1 MSINCTESGKRQQG
15 GFSVETPP
23 ASQNV
28 QTETPEKSKI
38 ASATDDSTI
47 FVNCRVNGCYVK
59 TLVVTRAAVT
69 IMNEDLLAQ
78 IRAKKTKVRPVTKT
92 ILTPLNV
99 TGSAELC

>member
-1 MSINCTESGKRQQG
+1 MSIKCTESGKHQQG

-38 ASATDDSTI
+38 ASVTEDSTI

-59 TLVVTRAAVT
+59 TLVVTGAAVT
-69 IMNEDLLAQ
+69 IMDEDLLA
-78 IRAKKTKVRPVTKT
+78 RVRTKKTKVRPVTKT
-92 ILTPLNV
+92 ILPP
-99 TGSAELC
+99 